1 MTVKF
6 HSSGVSISLSNI
18 CKILRGLN
26 IELRPSNC
34 NPRALTSHRAPN
46 RKCFKTKR
54 LNSVDTLSSILNVC
68 AFCPATDEN
77 INMQSS
83 PKLIL
88 NVERDKLCRG
98 DASYEDGG
106 VCSYLVK
113 GYVTSPRVSVKAET
127 GCNIL
132 RDFPPTFS
140 SRPVRVSE
148 SGPRT
153 LQATLHNTS
162 LFTPPGNTINTINNI
177 TI

>member
-1 MTVKF
+1 M
-6 HSSGVSISLSNI
+6 
-18 CKILRGLN
+18 
-26 IELRPSNC
+26 
-34 NPRALTSHRAPN
+34 
-46 RKCFKTKR
+46 
-54 LNSVDTLSSILNVC
+54 DTLSSILNVC